1 MDPEALSTEDAEI
14 SPDLLEALASQK
26 LTPDQIEV
34 VSDSSG
40 RTRIQSRSELQGAM
54 GGVEEGHLYIAPG
67 KSEFI
72 VDPSPYRRRSLRRLG
87 DVKLHQT
94 TNLLSFVNCHLSLC
108 QDERWGQQR

>member
-72 VDPSPYRRRSLRRLG
+72 VDPSPL
-87 DVKLHQT
+87 
-94 TNLLSFVNCHLSLC
+94 
-108 QDERWGQQR
+108 